1 MNKVVID
8 FDSDTSFLL
17 REILSG
23 SLMAMNF
30 SGIPVDPKY
39 YKSIDKL
46 KALSNFSGIMTIELP
61 NKIVVDED
69 YLKLNGVSEVI

>member
-46 KALSNFSGIMTIELP
+46 KALSNFSGVMTIELP
-61 NKIVVDED
+61 KGITVGED
-69 YLKLNGVSEVI
+69 YLKSYGINII